1 MSREISDI
9 VTPPS
14 ELGTNVGSLEKFGAS
29 SLGNSWS
36 LKPSVSASSSSISS
50 ANTNPSLHIVDTNFL
65 DKDFT
70 QSPPS
75 ASKEDKEES
84 LERCVALVGEAADT
98 LPSFDSHD
106 QIGASTRTPSKLR
119 ELPEKVNASEIEPR
133 WRISETFK
141 SSRERG
147 NAAYVN
153 RLNGG
158 PNELR
163 YPDLFKY
170 GVRFDPPDGDRDVYR
185 TIIVS
190 GLSPDISL
198 GTVLNRVRGG
208 AVVDAKLLDTVNITG
223 KKSALITFLHE
234 YAAMAFEEYTKN
246 NPITINNVAA
256 QVRVVSQ
263 PTWPMRVPLRKAI
276 FDHHHTRC
284 LKVVNFPEQITAQRF
299 RADLNICMDIRMNPD
314 RVTYM
319 QKGKD
324 GSLELQFSSIDW
336 AGHAYGML
344 SSYRAYRDCTPLF
357 APDPC
362 AQPVE
367 TLQGQQME
375 SITDVKSVD
384 DDTTVPDA
392 DPTAVDHSGRLAKV
406 EWQSDAERCHGRG
419 FATKS

>member
-1 MSREISDI
+1 MPRDICDI
-9 VTPPS
+9 VTPPA
-14 ELGTNVGSLEKFGAS
+14 ELSTNVGSLEKLGAS
-29 SLGNSWS
+29 SPGDLWS
-36 LKPSVSASSSSISS
+36 PEPSVS
-50 ANTNPSLHIVDTNFL
+50 
-65 DKDFT
+65 
-70 QSPPS
+70 
-75 ASKEDKEES
+75 
-84 LERCVALVGEAADT
+84 
-98 LPSFDSHD
+98 
-106 QIGASTRTPSKLR
+106 
-119 ELPEKVNASEIEPR
+119 ASEIEPR

-141 SSRERG
+141 SSRERE
-147 NAAYVN
+147 NAASFN
-153 RLNGG
+153 RFNGG

-170 GVRFDPPDGDRDVYR
+170 GIRFNPPDSDHDVYR

-198 GTVLNRVRGG
+198 STVLNHVRGG
-208 AVVDAKLLDTVNITG
+208 AIVDAKLLDTINITG

-234 YAAMAFEEYTKN
+234 HAAMGFEEYTRD
-246 NPITINNVAA
+246 NPIIINNVAA

-276 FDHHHTRC
+276 FDRQHTRC

-299 RADLNICMDIRMNPD
+299 RADLDICMDIRMNPD

-324 GSLELQFSSIDW
+324 GLLELQFSSIDW

-367 TLQGQQME
+367 TVQDQQMACTTE
-375 SITDVKSVD
+375 TKSVTD
-384 DDTTVPDA
+384 NTTVPDA
-392 DPTAVDHSGRLAKV
+392 EATAVDHSGRLAKV
-406 EWQSDAERCHGRG
+406 EWRSDAERCRGRG
-419 FATKS
+419 FATES